1 MQRHGWTLLFHDCL
15 IEQLHKLRRA
25 VQRAQR
31 SDPAGFAS
39 NANAKLFHALSR
51 LMLEVIPQDPS
62 RDEYR
67 QGSTLGP
74 RHLHWRRVSPHFSPG
89 PRSASRPGVRSAR
102 SGPKSVA
109 AATVEARDDAG
120 GRLGATRRAA
130 LSGRQAASNRLP
142 DAPYRAARLSYPDGP
157 TAPRRP
163 SPRREMR
170 AGIGRRFRLFF
181 RYDARAK
188 VIVYAWVN
196 DRSTLRSSGSRSDP
210 YTVFARM
217 LARGQPPDDWASLM
231 NASRQDWQAGK

>member
-1 MQRHGWTLLFHDCL
+1 MQHHGWTLLFHDCL
-15 IEQLHKLRRA
+15 IEQLQRLHRA

-31 SDPAGFAS
+31 SDPPGFAS
-39 NANAKLFHALSR
+39 NANVKVFHALSR

-74 RHLHWRRVSPHFSPG
+74 RYRHWRR
-89 PRSASRPGVRSAR
+89 AR
-102 SGPKSVA
+102 
-109 AATVEARDDAG
+109 
-120 GRLGATRRAA
+120 
-130 LSGRQAASNRLP
+130 
-142 DAPYRAARLSYPDGP
+142 
-157 TAPRRP
+157 
-163 SPRREMR
+163 
-170 AGIGRRFRLFF
+170 IGRRFRLFF

-217 LARGQPPDDWASLM
+217 LTRGHPPDDWASLM
-231 NASRQDWQAGK
+231 TASRQDWQAGK

>member
-15 IEQLHKLRRA
+15 IEQLHRLHRA

-39 NANAKLFHALSR
+39 NANVRLFRALSR
-51 LMLEVIPQDPS
+51 SMLEAIPQDPS

-67 QGSTLGP
+67 QGGTLGP
-74 RHLHWRRVSPHFSPG
+74 RYRHWRR
-89 PRSASRPGVRSAR
+89 AR
-102 SGPKSVA
+102 V
-109 AATVEARDDAG
+109 
-120 GRLGATRRAA
+120 
-130 LSGRQAASNRLP
+130 
-142 DAPYRAARLSYPDGP
+142 
-157 TAPRRP
+157 
-163 SPRREMR
+163 
-170 AGIGRRFRLFF
+170 GRRFRLFF

-217 LARGQPPDDWASLM
+217 LARGHPPDDWASLM
-231 NASRQDWQAGK
+231 TASTQDWQAGK